1 MPHSSGT
8 NELPMNPHPVS
19 AAEVVPGDLVALSP
33 DDVTRRRWYVVT
45 HTLPESPDVIRVTLR
60 PPLGG
65 TDREEVLR
73 REQRVTAAGRRMDVA
88 AVPLASSPPLDGV
101 AFRDGDRLTRLRA
114 VDPEATEET
123 YVRRW
128 GTWQREPDE
137 PGGEATAPAPAA
149 DPASP
154 ASPAAP
160 TDAADAAGA
169 TDTTGADGTSVAG
182 DLSPSPSPSSPHPAP
197 APAPAV
203 GTDTVSDADVRR
215 WAAEADHAGDVVR
228 HEPRPAHAGSTVGA
242 GRRVVVTGLGA
253 VTPLGVGTDTLWQ
266 GLLQGRHGIRE
277 VADDAFDGLPV
288 RVAGTVPVDPAELL
302 SRQAARRM
310 NRAAQ
315 FAVLAAREAWADA
328 GYAPGGTR
336 ESGIDPERVGVSL
349 GAILGDASVLVG
361 GDRRLRERGPRG
373 VSPLTTPMT
382 VPSQA
387 ASQVSLDLHITG
399 EARTVTSACASGT
412 EAIGQA
418 VDRIRYGRVDVA
430 LAGGAEA
437 VVTPAIMA
445 SFAAM
450 RALAD
455 GDPSVA
461 PPSRPFAADRDGF
474 VNGEGA
480 GVLVLESEEHARA
493 RGARVYCEA
502 AGWGLSAD
510 AHHVAA
516 PDPSGDGIALALRR
530 AVRDA
535 GGRVA
540 DVVHVNAH
548 ATATVDGDL
557 AEARALRS
565 VLGGRNVPVTAL
577 KGHLGHLQGAAGG
590 VEAVAAAL
598 TLHHRVVPPTVGCAE
613 VDAAIGLDVVRGT
626 PRALPDDG
634 DLVLSNSFGFGGH
647 NAVLALRRAG

>member
-1 MPHSSGT
+1 MTHSPETPEVPIRPHT
-8 NELPMNPHPVS
+8 VT
-19 AAEVVPGDLVALSP
+19 AAEVVPGDLFALSREEAAQ
-33 DDVTRRRWYVVT
+33 DRWHVVT
-45 HTLPESPDVIRVTLR
+45 HTLPETPEVIRVTLR

-65 TDREEVLR
+65 VDHEEALR
-73 REQRVTAAGRRMDVA
+73 RDQRVVVAGRRLDVA
-88 AVPLASSPPLDGV
+88 AVPLVSSPALDGV
-101 AFRDGDRLTRLRA
+101 QFRDGDRVRVLRA
-114 VDPEATEET
+114 VDPLAEEVT

-128 GTWQREPDE
+128 GAWHCDE
-137 PGGEATAPAPAA
+137 DPAA
-149 DPASP
+149 S
-154 ASPAAP
+154 
-160 TDAADAAGA
+160 GA
-169 TDTTGADGTSVAG
+169 TDD
-182 DLSPSPSPSSPHPAP
+182 
-197 APAPAV
+197 
-203 GTDTVSDADVRR
+203 DVRR
-215 WAAEADHAGDVVR
+215 WAAGADREGDVVR
-228 HEPRPAHAGSTVGA
+228 HEPRPVRAAEAAGA
-242 GRRVVVTGLGA
+242 RRVVVTGLGA
-253 VTPLGVGTDTLWQ
+253 VTPLGVGTGELWQ
-266 GLLQGRHGIRE
+266 GLLEGRHGIRE
-277 VADDAFDGLPV
+277 LADEEFDGLPV
-288 RVAGTVPVDPAELL
+288 RVAGTVPVDPAGLL
-302 SRQAARRM
+302 PRQAARRM

-328 GYAPGGTR
+328 GYAGGGTR
-336 ESGIDPERVGVSL
+336 ESGLDPERVGVSL
-349 GAILGDASVLVG
+349 GSILGDASVLVG
-361 GDRRLRERGPRG
+361 GDRRLRDRGPRG

-450 RALAD
+450 RALAE
-455 GDPSVA
+455 GDPSA
-461 PPSRPFAADRDGF
+461 GSPSHPFAKDRDGF

-493 RGARVYCEA
+493 RGARIYCEA

-535 GGRVA
+535 GGRPA

-557 AEARALRS
+557 AEARALRG
-565 VLGGRNVPVTAL
+565 VLGGRGVPVTAL

-590 VEAVAAAL
+590 VEAVAAVL
-598 TLHHRVVPPTVGCAE
+598 TLHHGVVPPTVGCAE
-613 VDAAIGLDVVRGT
+613 VDDAIGLDVVRGG
-626 PRALPDDG
+626 PRALPDTG

-647 NAVLALRRAG
+647 NAVLALRRVA

>member
-1 MPHSSGT
+1 MPEVPIRPYEVT
-8 NELPMNPHPVS
+8 
-19 AAEVVPGDLVALSP
+19 AAEVVPGDLFAP
-33 DDVTRRRWYVVT
+33 TPEDAAERRWHVVT
-45 HTLPESPDVIRVTLR
+45 HTLPVSPEVIRVTLR

-65 TDREEVLR
+65 VDHEEDLR
-73 REQRVTAAGRRMDVA
+73 REQTVTVAGRRVDAA
-88 AVPLASSPPLDGV
+88 AVPLVEPESLAGV
-101 AFRDGDRLTRLRA
+101 EFRDGDRLTVLRA
-114 VDPEATEET
+114 VDPLAAEVT

-128 GTWQREPDE
+128 GAWHRDTAESADVR
-137 PGGEATAPAPAA
+137 AT
-149 DPASP
+149 
-154 ASPAAP
+154 
-160 TDAADAAGA
+160 TDAE
-169 TDTTGADGTSVAG
+169 
-182 DLSPSPSPSSPHPAP
+182 
-197 APAPAV
+197 
-203 GTDTVSDADVRR
+203 VRR
-215 WAAEADHAGDVVR
+215 WAADAGREGTVVR
-228 HEPRPAHAGSTVGA
+228 HEPRPVRQARAAGP
-242 GRRVVVTGLGA
+242 RRVVVTGLGA
-253 VTPLGVGTDTLWQ
+253 VTPLGVGAGELWD
-266 GLLQGRHGIRE
+266 GLLEGRHGIRE
-277 VADDAFDGLPV
+277 LTDPEFDGLPV
-288 RVAGTVPVDPAELL
+288 RTAGTVPVDPASLL
-302 SRQAARRM
+302 PRQAARRM

-328 GYAPGGTR
+328 GYAEGGTR
-336 ESGIDPERVGVSL
+336 ESGLDPERVGVSL

-361 GDRRLRERGPRG
+361 GDRKLRDRGPRG

-437 VVTPAIMA
+437 VITPAIMA

-450 RALAD
+450 RALAE
-455 GDPSVA
+455 GDPSA
-461 PPSRPFAADRDGF
+461 GSPSRPFAKDRDGF

-493 RGARVYCEA
+493 RGARIYCEA

-535 GGRVA
+535 GGEVA

-548 ATATVDGDL
+548 ATATVEGDL
-557 AEARALRS
+557 AEARALRR
-565 VLGGRNVPVTAL
+565 VLGGQDVPVTAL

-590 VEAVAAAL
+590 VEAVAAVL
-598 TLHHRVVPPTVGCAE
+598 TLHHRTVPPTVGCGE
-613 VDAAIGLDVVRGT
+613 VDDGIDLDVVRDA
-626 PRALPDDG
+626 PRPLPETG

-647 NAVLALRRAG
+647 NAVLALRRVA

>member
-1 MPHSSGT
+1 MTHST
-8 NELPMNPHPVS
+8 ETPEVPIRPYEVT
-19 AAEVVPGDLVALSP
+19 APEVVPGDLFALTP
-33 DDVTRRRWYVVT
+33 GEAARHRWHVVI
-45 HTLPESPDVIRVTLR
+45 HTLPESPEVIRVTLR

-65 TDREEVLR
+65 VDHEVVLR
-73 REQRVTAAGRRMDVA
+73 REQRVTVGGRRLDEA
-88 AVPLASSPPLDGV
+88 AIPLVSSPPLDGV
-101 AFRDGDRLTRLRA
+101 EFRDGDRLHTLRA
-114 VDPEATEET
+114 VDPHAREVT

-128 GTWQREPDE
+128 GAWQRD
-137 PGGEATAPAPAA
+137 GGPAE
-149 DPASP
+149 SR
-154 ASPAAP
+154 
-160 TDAADAAGA
+160 
-169 TDTTGADGTSVAG
+169 
-182 DLSPSPSPSSPHPAP
+182 
-197 APAPAV
+197 
-203 GTDTVSDADVRR
+203 VSDDDVRR
-215 WAAEADHAGDVVR
+215 WAAGADRAGDLVR
-228 HEPRPAHAGSTVGA
+228 HEPRPVRAAEAAGA
-242 GRRVVVTGLGA
+242 RRVVVTGLGA
-253 VTPLGVGTDTLWQ
+253 VTPLGVGTGELWD
-266 GLLQGRHGIRE
+266 GLLEGRHGIRE
-277 VADDAFDGLPV
+277 LAGEEFDGLPV
-288 RVAGTVPVDPAELL
+288 RIAGTVPVDPAGLL
-302 SRQAARRM
+302 PRPAARRM

-328 GYAPGGTR
+328 GYADGGTR
-336 ESGIDPERVGVSL
+336 ESGLDPERVGVSL

-361 GDRRLRERGPRG
+361 GDRRLRDRGPRG
-373 VSPLTTPMT
+373 VPPLTTPMT

-418 VDRIRYGRVDVA
+418 VDRIRFGRVDVA

-450 RALAD
+450 RALAG
-455 GDPSVA
+455 GDPAAGS
-461 PPSRPFAADRDGF
+461 PSHPFARDRDGF

-516 PDPSGDGIALALRR
+516 PDPTGDGIALALRR

-535 GGRVA
+535 GGLLD

-557 AEARALRS
+557 AEARALRT
-565 VLGGRNVPVTAL
+565 VLGGREVPVTAL

-590 VEAVAAAL
+590 VEAVAAVL
-598 TLHHRVVPPTVGCAE
+598 TLHHGVMPPTVGCAE
-613 VDAAIGLDVVRGT
+613 LDDAIGLDVVRGA
-626 PRALPDDG
+626 PRALPDTG
-634 DLVLSNSFGFGGH
+634 DLLLSNSFGFGGH
-647 NAVLALRRAG
+647 NAVLALRRVA

>member
-1 MPHSSGT
+1 MTHSPEMPEVPIRPYEVT
-8 NELPMNPHPVS
+8 
-19 AAEVVPGDLVALSP
+19 AAEVVPGDLFALTP
-33 DDVTRRRWYVVT
+33 EDAAERRWHVVT
-45 HTLPESPDVIRVTLR
+45 HTLPVSPEVIRVTLR

-65 TDREEVLR
+65 VDHEEDLR
-73 REQRVTAAGRRMDVA
+73 RDQTVTVAGRRVDAA
-88 AVPLASSPPLDGV
+88 AVPLVEPESLAGV
-101 AFRDGDRLTRLRA
+101 EFRDGDRLTVLRA
-114 VDPEATEET
+114 VDPLAAEVT

-128 GTWQREPDE
+128 GAWHRD
-137 PGGEATAPAPAA
+137 TAESADARAA
-149 DPASP
+149 
-154 ASPAAP
+154 
-160 TDAADAAGA
+160 TDAE
-169 TDTTGADGTSVAG
+169 
-182 DLSPSPSPSSPHPAP
+182 
-197 APAPAV
+197 
-203 GTDTVSDADVRR
+203 VRR
-215 WAAEADHAGDVVR
+215 WAADAGREGTVVR
-228 HEPRPAHAGSTVGA
+228 HEPRPVRQARAAGP
-242 GRRVVVTGLGA
+242 RRVVVTGLGA
-253 VTPLGVGTDTLWQ
+253 VTPLGVGAGELWD
-266 GLLQGRHGIRE
+266 GLLEGRHGIRE
-277 VADDAFDGLPV
+277 LTDPEFDGLPV
-288 RVAGTVPVDPAELL
+288 RTAGTVPVDPASLL
-302 SRQAARRM
+302 PRQAARRM

-328 GYAPGGTR
+328 GYAEGGTR
-336 ESGIDPERVGVSL
+336 ESGLDPERVGVSL

-361 GDRRLRERGPRG
+361 GDRKLRDRGPRG

-437 VVTPAIMA
+437 VITPAIMA

-450 RALAD
+450 RALAE
-455 GDPSVA
+455 GDPSA
-461 PPSRPFAADRDGF
+461 GSPSRPFAKDRDGF

-493 RGARVYCEA
+493 RGARIYCEA

-535 GGRVA
+535 GGEVA
-540 DVVHVNAH
+540 DIVHVNAH
-548 ATATVDGDL
+548 ATATVEGDL
-557 AEARALRS
+557 AEARALRR
-565 VLGGRNVPVTAL
+565 VLGGQDVPVTAL

-590 VEAVAAAL
+590 VEAVAAVL
-598 TLHHRVVPPTVGCAE
+598 TLHHRTVPPTVGCGE
-613 VDAAIGLDVVRGT
+613 VDDGIDLDVVRDA
-626 PRALPDDG
+626 PRPLPETG

-647 NAVLALRRAG
+647 NAVLALRRVA

>member
-1 MPHSSGT
+1 MSHSPGTSEVPIDPHT
-8 NELPMNPHPVS
+8 VT
-19 AAEVVPGDLVALSP
+19 AAEVIPGDLVALSP
-33 DDVTRRRWYVVT
+33 RDADEQRWYVVL
-45 HTLPESPDVIRVTLR
+45 HTLPESPETIRLALR

-65 TDREEVLR
+65 TDHDEVLGR
-73 REQRVTAAGRRMDVA
+73 DRRVTVACRRMDVD
-88 AVPLASSPPLDGV
+88 AVPSLSSPRLDTV
-101 AFRDGDRLTRLRA
+101 EFRDGDRVSSLRA
-114 VDPEATEET
+114 VDPRAAEVT

-128 GTWQREPDE
+128 GVWHRDLDAATGGTASDAEVRQWA
-137 PGGEATAPAPAA
+137 GEA
-149 DPASP
+149 DR
-154 ASPAAP
+154 
-160 TDAADAAGA
+160 AGN
-169 TDTTGADGTSVAG
+169 
-182 DLSPSPSPSSPHPAP
+182 
-197 APAPAV
+197 
-203 GTDTVSDADVRR
+203 
-215 WAAEADHAGDVVR
+215 VVR
-228 HEPRPAHAGSTVGA
+228 HHPRPAAQASVPVP
-242 GRRVVVTGLGA
+242 RRVVVTGLGA
-253 VTPLGVGTDTLWQ
+253 VTPLGVGVGELWR
-266 GLLQGRHGIRE
+266 GLLDGRHGIRE
-277 VADDAFDGLPV
+277 LDGEEFAELPV
-288 RVAGTVPVDPAELL
+288 RVAGTVPVDPAGLL
-302 SRQAARRM
+302 PRPAARRM

-328 GYAPGGTR
+328 GFTEGGTR
-336 ESGIDPERVGVSL
+336 QSGLDPERVGVSL

-361 GDRRLRERGPRG
+361 GDRKLRDKGPRA

-418 VDRIRYGRVDVA
+418 IDRIRYGRVDLA

-450 RALAD
+450 RALASGDLSD
-455 GDPSVA
+455 GS
-461 PPSRPFAADRDGF
+461 PSRPFAKDRDGF

-480 GVLVLESEEHARA
+480 GLLVLESEEHARA
-493 RGARVYCEA
+493 RGARIYCEA

-510 AHHVAA
+510 AHHMAA
-516 PDPSGDGIALALRR
+516 PDPSGGGVALALRR

-535 GGRVA
+535 GGHVV
-540 DVVHVNAH
+540 DIVHVNAH

-557 AEARALRS
+557 AEAGALDA
-565 VLGGRNVPVTAL
+565 VLGRRSVPVTAL

-598 TLHHRVVPPTVGCAE
+598 TLHHGVVPPTVGCAE
-613 VDAAIGLDVVRGT
+613 VDDAVGLDLVRGA
-626 PRALPDDG
+626 PRELPQDG

-647 NAVLALRRAG
+647 NAVLALRRMP

>member
-1 MPHSSGT
+1 MTHSPET
-8 NELPMNPHPVS
+8 PEVPIRPYAVT
-19 AAEVVPGDLVALSP
+19 AAEVVPGDLFALSHE
-33 DDVTRRRWYVVT
+33 DAVRHRWHVVT
-45 HTLPESPDVIRVTLR
+45 HTLPEGPEVIRVTLR

-65 TDREEVLR
+65 VDHEETLR
-73 REQRVTAAGRRMDVA
+73 RDQRVTVAGRRLDVA
-88 AVPLASSPPLDGV
+88 AVPRVSSPVLDDV
-101 AFRDGDRLTRLRA
+101 EFRDGDRVRTLRA
-114 VDPEATEET
+114 VDPEAEEVT

-128 GTWQREPDE
+128 GAWHAD
-137 PGGEATAPAPAA
+137 GEG
-149 DPASP
+149 
-154 ASPAAP
+154 
-160 TDAADAAGA
+160 AAG
-169 TDTTGADGTSVAG
+169 
-182 DLSPSPSPSSPHPAP
+182 P
-197 APAPAV
+197 
-203 GTDTVSDADVRR
+203 VSDAEVRR
-215 WAAEADHAGDVVR
+215 WAAGADREGDVVR
-228 HEPRPAHAGSTVGA
+228 HEPRPVRAAEAAGV
-242 GRRVVVTGLGA
+242 RRVVVTGLGA
-253 VTPLGVGTDTLWQ
+253 VTPLGVGAGELWQ
-266 GLLQGRHGIRE
+266 GLLEGRHGIRE
-277 VADDAFDGLPV
+277 LTGEEFDGLPV
-288 RVAGTVPVDPAELL
+288 RIAGTVPVDPAGLL
-302 SRQAARRM
+302 PRQAARRM

-328 GYAPGGTR
+328 GYADGGTR
-336 ESGIDPERVGVSL
+336 ESGLDPERVGVSL

-361 GDRRLRERGPRG
+361 GDRRLREKGPRG

-437 VVTPAIMA
+437 VVTPTIMA

-450 RALAD
+450 RALAE
-455 GDPSVA
+455 GDPSVGS
-461 PPSRPFAADRDGF
+461 PSHPFAKDRDGF

-557 AEARALRS
+557 AEARALRG
-565 VLGGRNVPVTAL
+565 VLGRRDVPVTAL

-590 VEAVAAAL
+590 VEAVAAVL
-598 TLHHRVVPPTVGCAE
+598 TLHHRVVPATVGCGE
-613 VDAAIGLDVVRGT
+613 VDDAIDLDVVRGE
-626 PRALPDDG
+626 PRALPDGG

-647 NAVLALRRAG
+647 NAVLALRRVA